1 MAPVRHAAATHVVKM
16 ATSRVRSLVMDG
28 EVAQATRGVQ
38 RVIAAHPSAA
48 SMWLEFAEAAL
59 EAGHLEASMN
69 ALHRLPLGFRTERFV
84 EVLARL
90 QDAMGASRAAH
101 ATRAGGLAM
110 EPADARS
117 NVGPPLDTVESARR
131 LVAHGVPHD
140 ALRML
145 RRLVMRR
152 PDDDDA
158 QRLLL
163 QLRSNCT
170 EEGTV

>member
-1 MAPVRHAAATHVVKM
+1 MASVRHAAATHVVTM
-16 ATSRVRSLVMDG
+16 ATGRVRSLLMDG

-38 RVIAAHPSAA
+38 RVVAAHPSAA
-48 SMWLEFAEAAL
+48 YKWLVFAEAAL

-69 ALHRLPLGFRTERFV
+69 ALHRLPVGFRTERFV
-84 EVLARL
+84 EVLARI
-90 QDAMGASRAAH
+90 QDAMGEPRAAH
-101 ATRAGGLAM
+101 ATRAGSLATA
-110 EPADARS
+110 PAVARS
-117 NVGPPLDTVESARR
+117 NVGPPLETVESARR
-131 LVAHGVPHD
+131 LVTHGLLQD

-163 QLRSNCT
+163 QLRSKCT